1 MTTATPPQVD
11 RAEIRREL
19 DRFVLRSVQP
29 MGLRVLSI
37 DDAVAVATARELVS
51 RQEIGRLRAS
61 IDKALAVCDAGEW
74 QATRWEQP
82 FPVPSWVTDIRAAL
96 VGVSETPEACDE

>member
-29 MGLRVLSI
+29 MGLRVLSV
-37 DDAVAVATARELVS
+37 DDAVAVATAREL
-51 RQEIGRLRAS
+51 AS
-61 IDKALAVCDAGEW
+61 LANRNPNAVHDLMW
-74 QATRWEQP
+74 
-82 FPVPSWVTDIRAAL
+82 L
-96 VGVSETPEACDE
+96 